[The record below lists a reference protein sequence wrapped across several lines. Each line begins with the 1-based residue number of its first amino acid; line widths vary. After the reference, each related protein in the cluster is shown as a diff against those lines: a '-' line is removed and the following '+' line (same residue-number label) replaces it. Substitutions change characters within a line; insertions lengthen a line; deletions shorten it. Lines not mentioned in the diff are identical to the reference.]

1 MNKLYVAL
9 RLLQLLNERRCITSA
24 IVADDLDVSLRTAQ
38 RYLLEL
44 SGFPFV
50 VWNERNNS
58 YSLAPAYTL
67 KRTLLSGVGVRT
79 PGTGKRR

>member
-9 RLLQLLNERRCITSA
+9 RLLQLLNERRFITSS

-50 VWNERNNS
+50 VYSEQKNS
-58 YSLAPAYTL
+58 YSLAPNYTL
-67 KRTLLSGVGVRT
+67 KKALMSGAGACT
-79 PGTGKRR
+79 PGTGKQR